1 MYCGQW
7 ENEWADFNY
16 VPRNL
21 NIVFADRP
29 GCPSSFI
36 SSLRSYVPLLR
47 NKKMSKLSGSS
58 DIARFNICFKQ
69 SSVIPYIQLQITEST
84 VTLPSV
90 KASKY
95 GLLGLDVDTLHLTQD
110 NCHVHKVLVI
120 GGIDEHVDF

>member
-1 MYCGQW
+1 M
-7 ENEWADFNY
+7 
-16 VPRNL
+16 
-21 NIVFADRP
+21 
-29 GCPSSFI
+29 
-36 SSLRSYVPLLR
+36 
-47 NKKMSKLSGSS
+47 
-58 DIARFNICFKQ
+58 
-69 SSVIPYIQLQITEST
+69 IPYIQLQITEST